1 MFVNLISFHIPYFLL
16 SVSQAIDLLIPEFPL
31 YLPNTLYNT
40 IMVLVVHTFTGFMY
54 TTMRRRKKILFW
66 YIHLI

>member
-1 MFVNLISFHIPYFLL
+1 MFVNLISFHIPLLYF

-40 IMVLVVHTFTGFMY
+40 IMVLVV
-54 TTMRRRKKILFW
+54 
-66 YIHLI
+66 YIPLRVLCNTQR